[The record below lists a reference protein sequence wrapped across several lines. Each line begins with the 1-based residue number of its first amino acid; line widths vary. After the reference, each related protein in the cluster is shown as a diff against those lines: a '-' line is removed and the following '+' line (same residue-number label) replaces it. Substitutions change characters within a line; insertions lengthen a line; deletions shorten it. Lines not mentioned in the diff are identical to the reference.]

1 MKFTMSGFLNLPM
14 LHMPNFVNI
23 CPVVHEKML
32 TGDRRRRRVA
42 TPIDHLSGPGDLKM
56 HLNASKNAVVM
67 IVLNLTV
74 YVQSNIINRSTNDS
88 TVVHIYVYF

>member
-1 MKFTMSGFLNLPM
+1 M